1 MNTTKKNNDTV
12 LVLRTCRADMTS
24 RNGFVWPN
32 SGPVKCDDWD
42 ATPQCGGGLHGLLW
56 GEGDGTQLNWMRNTR
71 WIVVRVPADSIIP
84 ISSGKVK
91 FPAGEV
97 VHCGT
102 RASAT
107 EYLMAHGGAGR
118 AIAGG
123 TSTSGNY
130 GTSTSG
136 DSGTS
141 TSGDYG
147 TSTSGY
153 RGTSTSGDSGTSTS
167 GDSGTSTSGD
177 YGTSTSGDSGTSTSG
192 NYGTAMSGDG
202 GILELRYWDAKAKR
216 YRVVVGYV
224 GEDGL
229 EPNVPYRL
237 DDQHKLVEI

>member
-141 TSGDYG
+141 TSG
-147 TSTSGY
+147 
-153 RGTSTSGDSGTSTS
+153 
-167 GDSGTSTSGD
+167 
-177 YGTSTSGDSGTSTSG
+177 

>member
-130 GTSTSG
+130 GT
-136 DSGTS
+136 
-141 TSGDYG
+141 
-147 TSTSGY
+147 
-153 RGTSTSGDSGTSTS
+153 
-167 GDSGTSTSGD
+167 
-177 YGTSTSGDSGTSTSG
+177 
-192 NYGTAMSGDG
+192 AMSGDG